1 MIGTENT
8 GPEIGKA
15 ARDTAILGIGSLEQH
30 SVHLPAETD
39 FFFAS
44 RVGREVA
51 ERLDAVLLNPLPYS
65 TSLEH
70 LGFAGTVTL
79 KPETL
84 KAVVWDIAESVSR
97 WGIRFLVL
105 LNAHGG
111 NFCLIPA
118 ARQWNMD
125 EKLPHMLL
133 VDFFSGLSEMGDNL
147 HAGEIETSMM
157 LHLSPERVRA
167 EKPKD
172 FVPQWSRADLTH
184 YGMRG
189 ISPTGVWGFPSR
201 GTAEKGAKW
210 FAEAVEY
217 SLLRIRR
224 LKEGFMGSASARS
237 ALAPGT

>member
-1 MIGTENT
+1 MIGPGNT
-8 GPEIGKA
+8 APEIGDG

-30 SVHLPAETD
+30 SLHLPVETD

-44 RVGREVA
+44 RISRA
-51 ERLDAVLLNPLPYS
+51 AADRLDAMLLNPLPYS

-70 LGFAGTVTL
+70 IGFAGTVTL

-84 KAVVWDIAESVSR
+84 RAVVWDIAESVNR

-125 EKLPHMLL
+125 KKLPHLLL
-133 VDFFSGLSEMGDNL
+133 VDFFSGLSDVGANL

-157 LHLSPERVRA
+157 LHLAPERVRA
-167 EKPKD
+167 EKPED
-172 FVPQWSRADLTH
+172 FIPEWSRADLTH
-184 YGMRG
+184 FGMRG
-189 ISPTGVWGFPSR
+189 VSPTGVWGYPSR
-201 GTAEKGAKW
+201 ATAEKGARW

-217 SLLRIRR
+217 SVQRIRL
-224 LKEGFMGSASARS
+224 LKEAFSGGASAG
-237 ALAPGT
+237 P